1 MARAILNRGELAG
14 IRLVADLFVIRELE
28 KNVLAKNEHVKPHI
42 KALDQRLKKA
52 VPKVFAAE
60 AELQKQIHL
69 VRAQWLRELE
79 GLDDGE

>member
-42 KALDQRLKKA
+42 KALNQRLKRQ
-52 VPKVFAAE
+52 FTRC
-60 AELQKQIHL
+60 LRQKPNY
-69 VRAQWLRELE
+69 RSKST
-79 GLDDGE
+79 